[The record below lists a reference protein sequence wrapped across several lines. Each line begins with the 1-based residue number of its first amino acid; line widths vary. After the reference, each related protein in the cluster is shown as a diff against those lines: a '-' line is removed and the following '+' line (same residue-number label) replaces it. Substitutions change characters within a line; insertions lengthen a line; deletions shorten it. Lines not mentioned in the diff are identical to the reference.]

1 MLTDDQIHYVQKR
14 IRSYALK
21 LKRLYAFQEEA
32 LEDLQQDLWADLL
45 AALHSYDPHKGI
57 WSHFVEN
64 VLRKR
69 YCTMLKNRFRLKR
82 PPRLRKVSLDACDS
96 ILAHVPAH
104 LPLDVDL
111 LHDRLFLQ
119 KQIRK
124 MPRPLRT
131 VFEQAQLY
139 SFRQIAK
146 NLSIPRHELRKLVD
160 YGTAYLRAMQAG
172 PACVDPHAGFLGR
185 PLCASH

>member
-1 MLTDDQIHYVQKR
+1 
-14 IRSYALK
+14 
-21 LKRLYAFQEEA
+21 
-32 LEDLQQDLWADLL
+32 
-45 AALHSYDPHKGI
+45 
-57 WSHFVEN
+57 
-64 VLRKR
+64 
-69 YCTMLKNRFRLKR
+69 MLKNRFRLKR
-82 PPRLRKVSLDACDS
+82 PTRLRKISLDACDG
-96 ILAHVPAH
+96 IPVHAQI
-104 LPLDVDL
+104 PLDVDL

-160 YGTAYLRAMQAG
+160 HGLAYLRAMQERPVRADSH
-172 PACVDPHAGFLGR
+172 ADAGFLGR
-185 PLCASH
+185 LLCASH